1 MWWRETLPVRSP
13 QVEKVVFLSKTFF
26 EMSRKRPLAEIER
39 KQDRPQTLCLSAT
52 HRAPSTQVPKN
63 PMNVVLSH
71 KDDISHDW
79 IAMSICI
86 PIKELKDTAA
96 FAAAVESAGA
106 PVIVTKHGR
115 EEFVSMS
122 MEVYEGMRRQA
133 ALAELYRVVD
143 RGLRDVEQGRVR
155 DAGNALAE
163 LRERHGL

>member
-1 MWWRETLPVRSP
+1 MRV
-13 QVEKVVFLSKTFF
+13 
-26 EMSRKRPLAEIER
+26 
-39 KQDRPQTLCLSAT
+39 
-52 HRAPSTQVPKN
+52 HRN
-63 PMNVVLSH
+63 PIFVVLSH
-71 KDDISHDW
+71 DNGTYPDW
-79 IAMSICI
+79 SDMSVCI

-96 FAAAVESAGA
+96 FAATVESAGA

-133 ALAELYRVVD
+133 ALAELYRLVD

-155 DAGNALAE
+155 DAREALGE

>member
-1 MWWRETLPVRSP
+1 M
-13 QVEKVVFLSKTFF
+13 EKVAFLSKTFF
-26 EMSRKRPLAEIER
+26 EMSGKRPLAEIER
-39 KQDRPQTLCLSAT
+39 KQDRPQA
-52 HRAPSTQVPKN
+52 HKN
-63 PMNVVLSH
+63 PINVVLSH

-143 RGLRDVEQGRVR
+143 RGLCDVEQGRVR

>member
-1 MWWRETLPVRSP
+1 MTTIALENKKKIRG
-13 QVEKVVFLSKTFF
+13 
-26 EMSRKRPLAEIER
+26 
-39 KQDRPQTLCLSAT
+39 
-52 HRAPSTQVPKN
+52 
-63 PMNVVLSH
+63 VVLS
-71 KDDISHDW
+71 DDI
-79 IAMSICI
+79 
-86 PIKELKDTAA
+86 IKELKDTAA

-143 RGLRDVEQGRVR
+143 RGLRDVEQGRVC

>member
-1 MWWRETLPVRSP
+1 
-13 QVEKVVFLSKTFF
+13 
-26 EMSRKRPLAEIER
+26 MS
-39 KQDRPQTLCLSAT
+39 
-52 HRAPSTQVPKN
+52 V
-63 PMNVVLSH
+63 
-71 KDDISHDW
+71 
-79 IAMSICI
+79 CI

-96 FAAAVESAGA
+96 FAATVESAGA

-155 DAGNALAE
+155 DAGAALAE